1 MKRTLLTILMFATLL
16 LPGPAGAAK
25 LVVVFGLD
33 ETGSYS
39 FREKSIAVASRV
51 ISDLKPGDV
60 FYARRITHSSYND
73 DCNIF
78 RLNLP
83 EVGEPPQNRFDKRAR
98 HAWQSK
104 VSVIEGLKGEA
115 ANALAR
121 LAPVKAKKTDI
132 WGFFAAAADRFR
144 AECRGDC
151 SRVIVIASDMKDNVN
166 RESAMDLAGAI
177 VLVAGFESG
186 DDPAL
191 ARKIMQGWTKSLQK
205 HGVSAVEFLPPD
217 YPLTLTTH
225 LKEVQIQ

>member
-83 EVGEPPQNRFDKRAR
+83 EV
-98 HAWQSK
+98 
-104 VSVIEGLKGEA
+104 
-115 ANALAR
+115 
-121 LAPVKAKKTDI
+121 
-132 WGFFAAAADRFR
+132 
-144 AECRGDC
+144 
-151 SRVIVIASDMKDNVN
+151 
-166 RESAMDLAGAI
+166 
-177 VLVAGFESG
+177 
-186 DDPAL
+186 
-191 ARKIMQGWTKSLQK
+191 
-205 HGVSAVEFLPPD
+205 
-217 YPLTLTTH
+217 
-225 LKEVQIQ
+225 